1 MRSAERVKVA
11 QTIACCGE
19 VSRVSGRGQVAQRGV
34 RPGLIIRNHPPCDG
48 GAGVIEIIEQGLVE
62 KFVAH
67 PAIERLADAVLHRLA
82 WGDEVPG
89 FSFLLR
95 PGQHGVRGE
104 LG

>member
-1 MRSAERVKVA
+1 MCLLSALLLLPRWECCDPRLSSSRRQSPWLRLAQERRWSNMRSAELVGVA

-62 KFVAH
+62 
-67 PAIERLADAVLHRLA
+67 
-82 WGDEVPG
+82 
-89 FSFLLR
+89 
-95 PGQHGVRGE
+95 
-104 LG
+104 